1 MKFSKLNAAFGRVLA
16 RLRKER
22 GWSQEYLGF
31 ECELARN
38 YISMLERGERSPT
51 LNTIFRLSKALN
63 VPVDEIVRQAVL
75 DLEEIEGVSRE
86 V

>member
-1 MKFSKLNAAFGRVLA
+1 MKSSKLNVAFGRVLA
-16 RLRKER
+16 KLRKQR

-51 LNTIFRLSKALN
+51 LNTISQICKSLGISE
-63 VPVDEIVRQAVL
+63 DEIVRQALRVA
-75 DLEEIEGVSRE
+75 EETEPSSR
-86 V
+86 VD

>member
-1 MKFSKLNAAFGRVLA
+1 MKSSNLNAAFGRVLA
-16 RLRKER
+16 KLRKQR

-51 LNTIFRLSKALN
+51 LNTISQICKSLEISE
-63 VPVDEIVRQAVL
+63 DEIVRQAVR
-75 DLEEIEGVSRE
+75 DVEENASRDD
-86 V
+86 

>member
-1 MKFSKLNAAFGRVLA
+1 MKSSKLNAAFGRVLA
-16 RLRKER
+16 SLRSER

-31 ECELARN
+31 ECDLSRN

-51 LNTIFRLSKALN
+51 LNTISQISKSLN
-63 VPVDEIVRQAVL
+63 ISEDEIIRQAL
-75 DLEEIEGVSRE
+75 CDIEESEKSSRE

>member
-1 MKFSKLNAAFGRVLA
+1 MKSSKLNAAFGRVLA
-16 RLRKER
+16 KLRKER
-22 GWSQEYLGF
+22 GWSQEYLSF

-51 LNTIFRLSKALN
+51 LNTISQLSKSLN
-63 VPVDEIVRQAVL
+63 VPEDEIVRQAL
-75 DLEEIEGVSRE
+75 HDLEETDGVSRE